1 MKPTVTV
8 ASAAPTHL
16 TWGNRSGSPPDA
28 CTARRDRSRYRPAD
42 PATLLKIPRFDRRVL
57 AVGRHELASSRRTSS
72 VLVAA
77 VISPVAVLL
86 ATGGD
91 VRSVAAGRDADR
103 AADDVVSCC
112 VEVVAA
118 PVPHW
123 ADPPNAPISM
133 NSVPGRFIS
142 ASRFRVVQRDIQR
155 ALPAGVAPERGLQVR
170 TILVARSISAVF
182 PEIHEI
188 GGVRP
193 DALRWHPNGLALDV
207 MIPNPGTVHGI
218 ALGNQIVAFVMKNA
232 ARFGIQD
239 AIWRGTYYT
248 PRGPRG
254 YGAGH
259 YDHVHVTT
267 TGGGYPTG
275 AETYFR

>member
-1 MKPTVTV
+1 
-8 ASAAPTHL
+8 
-16 TWGNRSGSPPDA
+16 
-28 CTARRDRSRYRPAD
+28 
-42 PATLLKIPRFDRRVL
+42 
-57 AVGRHELASSRRTSS
+57 
-72 VLVAA
+72 VLVTA
-77 VISPVAVLL
+77 VIGPIAVLL

-91 VRSVAAGRDADR
+91 DHSVAAGR
-103 AADDVVSCC
+103 AADPATTTVAPCC
-112 VEVVAA
+112 LEVVAA
-118 PVPHW
+118 PAEYWVN
-123 ADPPNAPISM
+123 PPDAPVSM
-133 NSVPGRFIS
+133 NLVPGRFIS
-142 ASRFRVVQRDIQR
+142 ASRFRVVQRDIER
-155 ALPAGVAPERGLQVR
+155 ALPAGVALERGLQVR

-188 GGVRP
+188 AGVRP

-207 MIPNPGTVHGI
+207 MIPNPGTAQGI
-218 ALGNQIVAFVMKNA
+218 ATGNQIVAFVLKNA

-248 PRGPRG
+248 PSGPKG
-254 YGAGH
+254 SVGDH